1 MKMEFTVNG
10 VVLAIEAEGSFSVH
24 FREAQEAVKPVEASE
39 TVVNPMLFARLV
51 ALRKELAVSANV
63 PPYVVF
69 NDKTLREMAACL
81 PSDLTELG
89 SISGVGQVKL
99 EKYGSRFL
107 EIINGKGAA

>member
-10 VVLAIEAEGSFSVH
+10 VVLVIEAEGAFSVH
-24 FREAQEAVKPVEASE
+24 FRNEKEAVKPVEASE
-39 TVVNPMLFARLV
+39 IVTNPMLYARLV

-89 SISGVGQVKL
+89 SIHGVGQAKL
-99 EKYGSRFL
+99 EKYGDKFL
-107 EIINGKGAA
+107 EIIRGAA